1 MMMRR
6 VCLAL
11 AMAASVSADT
21 GTSASDLCQATCTG
35 SGTSET
41 CSFTAKIDPYSSYMG
56 YWKFDECGDT
66 VMPYLAIEQ
75 NVEYT
80 FIQSDESN
88 WYHPLGFA
96 YFADGAHNDVD
107 ELEPGITQ
115 TSDSCASTN
124 QCDAPKYY
132 SGTTYLG
139 AYDQDTANNDGDF
152 GLDVY
157 EPEFFLARDDWLAAG
172 TYSVKLTITDTAYTD
187 DIFYFCHIHNEMSG
201 YMKIVDSSGALVG
214 STTDSPARGYDLV
227 TQGSFDQTCGTY
239 DLDDY
244 QTGGGKCDDTFVC
257 DTSGTTLTT
266 YASCLNAMDCHM
278 QYNMKSYIATTDP
291 VVTFCHQMIPHHQNA
306 VNMAKVLMAQGTLTD
321 DDSDAEISGMLWA
334 IMNVQN
340 YQINIMNN
348 WLDAKSYDATDLCT
362 SRRKRRLRGEANTSA
377 PKAEKKQRRKLTD
390 TGTSADDL
398 CQATCTTVS
407 SVETCSFTAKIN
419 PYASYMGYWQFDEC
433 GDTVMPYLEIKQNVE
448 YTFDQS
454 DESNWYHP
462 LGFAYFADGAHKDVD
477 ELEPGITQTS
487 SSCAADNT
495 CDAPKYYKAGVFV
508 GGTYDQTTA
517 GNDGDF
523 GLDAY
528 EPEFFYERDDW
539 LAAGTYSVKLTITDT
554 TFTDDIF
561 YFCHIHN
568 EMSGRMKIVDSAG
581 AKVSST
587 DTPELGY
594 SYAVPSSYDASC
606 GTYDVSDYQTDEGMC
621 DDTFVCDTSGTSLT
635 DYAACLNAMDC
646 HQQYNMKSYIASTDP
661 VVTFCHQMIP
671 HHQNAVNMAK
681 LLMYQNSLT
690 DDDSDAEVAGMLW
703 AIINVQNYQINIMNN
718 WLDAKD
724 YDATNLCTDTT
735 TSASSSAIAGYTP
748 ASDVFQHS
756 YIDKDQEA
764 MESWLSAGDYTNAY
778 LTYSQGG
785 NSAKSS
791 GYRTLQGFSKS
802 LAGEPMYDIYQA
814 YWGSDTY
821 ADDFV
826 SAALLGTTDPGSGV
840 DFGALDDDSRIQLAK
855 KGSAY
860 QNVWMYVLHELEA
873 AIVDCNAGENDD
885 AGGSPHAWDEGW
897 AFWAG
902 SQQSAGATD
911 GYLIYTLAEKRCTN
925 FGTCG
930 SAGTSYESTDR
941 PSKVN
946 RDLLTQYNEGL
957 AHLQAAECTEAA
969 ANMATIKSLMTVPL
983 VQGTMRYAY
992 KCDPLNGNEGAEAC
1006 SEGYAFAAAVLPQI
1020 HTCDATAAT
1029 TIKTNM
1035 KPGANLPDGYEAVKA
1050 ALEGCYESMGITCDQ
1065 VGNFLPDN
1073 TNPTVVQGGCA
1084 SSTTV
1089 SGASQ
1094 LRGLTLALA
1103 ALTVTVATLLM
1114 A

>member
-1 MMMRR
+1 
-6 VCLAL
+6 
-11 AMAASVSADT
+11 
-21 GTSASDLCQATCTG
+21 
-35 SGTSET
+35 
-41 CSFTAKIDPYSSYMG
+41 
-56 YWKFDECGDT
+56 
-66 VMPYLAIEQ
+66 
-75 NVEYT
+75 
-80 FIQSDESN
+80 
-88 WYHPLGFA
+88 
-96 YFADGAHNDVD
+96 
-107 ELEPGITQ
+107 
-115 TSDSCASTN
+115 
-124 QCDAPKYY
+124 
-132 SGTTYLG
+132 
-139 AYDQDTANNDGDF
+139 
-152 GLDVY
+152 
-157 EPEFFLARDDWLAAG
+157 
-172 TYSVKLTITDTAYTD
+172 
-187 DIFYFCHIHNEMSG
+187 
-201 YMKIVDSSGALVG
+201 
-214 STTDSPARGYDLV
+214 
-227 TQGSFDQTCGTY
+227 
-239 DLDDY
+239 
-244 QTGGGKCDDTFVC
+244 
-257 DTSGTTLTT
+257 
-266 YASCLNAMDCHM
+266 
-278 QYNMKSYIATTDP
+278 
-291 VVTFCHQMIPHHQNA
+291 
-306 VNMAKVLMAQGTLTD
+306 
-321 DDSDAEISGMLWA
+321 
-334 IMNVQN
+334 
-340 YQINIMNN
+340 
-348 WLDAKSYDATDLCT
+348 
-362 SRRKRRLRGEANTSA
+362 
-377 PKAEKKQRRKLTD
+377 
-390 TGTSADDL
+390 
-398 CQATCTTVS
+398 
-407 SVETCSFTAKIN
+407 
-419 PYASYMGYWQFDEC
+419 
-433 GDTVMPYLEIKQNVE
+433 
-448 YTFDQS
+448 
-454 DESNWYHP
+454 
-462 LGFAYFADGAHKDVD
+462 
-477 ELEPGITQTS
+477 
-487 SSCAADNT
+487 
-495 CDAPKYYKAGVFV
+495 
-508 GGTYDQTTA
+508 
-517 GNDGDF
+517 
-523 GLDAY
+523 
-528 EPEFFYERDDW
+528 
-539 LAAGTYSVKLTITDT
+539 
-554 TFTDDIF
+554 
-561 YFCHIHN
+561 
-568 EMSGRMKIVDSAG
+568 
-581 AKVSST
+581 
-587 DTPELGY
+587 
-594 SYAVPSSYDASC
+594 
-606 GTYDVSDYQTDEGMC
+606 
-621 DDTFVCDTSGTSLT
+621 
-635 DYAACLNAMDC
+635 
-646 HQQYNMKSYIASTDP
+646 
-661 VVTFCHQMIP
+661 MIP

-703 AIINVQNYQINIMNN
+703 AIINVQNYQINIMQN
-718 WLDAKD
+718 WLDAKS